1 MKLERVF
8 ESFPKLND
16 KKSKIN
22 VFVINF
28 VKVETYIVNIS
39 SKVKVPSLISV
50 AESVFFSS
58 SHHRELSYGILKKLF
73 HQHLRSNH

>member
-16 KKSKIN
+16 KKSKLN

-39 SKVKVPSLISV
+39 SKS
-50 AESVFFSS
+50 A
-58 SHHRELSYGILKKLF
+58 
-73 HQHLRSNH
+73 